1 MTEDE
6 KVSMSFPPAEPPPFP
21 EPEPQPP
28 KRGISRRRLA
38 AIAGVLPLGAAAV
51 GTAFFVRDEGDTQPS
66 PVRNSAETN
75 ARTAAGADTI
85 PTQSAPPE
93 GLQPEIAKIGGRHI
107 AALHAIHNYMAH
119 ISNYEP
125 QTLDTYFAGAID
137 STTGACRQQLI
148 DTRNSTRDYFVSTN
162 TRCQVIEFNA
172 GLRAITGTT
181 ALGIGYVK
189 QSTSSDLAP
198 IPSVSLVAMAVTA
211 EEQTD
216 GRWLISDVKRIS
228 T

>member
-1 MTEDE
+1 M
-6 KVSMSFPPAEPPPFP
+6 
-21 EPEPQPP
+21 
-28 KRGISRRRLA
+28 SRRKLA

-51 GTAFFVRDEGDTQPS
+51 GTAFLVRGEDGNQHAE
-66 PVRNSAETN
+66 VRNSAETP

-93 GLQPEIAKIGGRHI
+93 GLQPEISKIGSRHI
-107 AALHAIHNYMAH
+107 AALHAIHNYLAH

-125 QTLDTYFAGAID
+125 QSLDAYFAGAIET
-137 STTGACRQQLI
+137 TTGACRQQLI
-148 DTRNSTRDYFVSTN
+148 DTRNSTREYFLSTN
-162 TRCQVIEFNA
+162 SRCQVIEFNA

-189 QSTSSDLAP
+189 QSTSSDLDP
-198 IPSVSLVAMAVTA
+198 IPSISLIAAAVTA
-211 EEQTD
+211 EEQPD